1 MGEEA
6 GTQRREAELQDNST
20 RNAKVTERKEAINNQ
35 ALDRNTEE

>member
-20 RNAKVTERKEAINNQ
+20 RNAKVTEAIYNQ